1 MKRLPLVVLCAA
13 LASCAS
19 LQTGEVATSR
29 VSPHYDA
36 IGDSHGIRP
45 FLYGKGT
52 VLELPGKALW
62 LTVTDENGVTVPHEV
77 IGKHV
82 RIARRLSE
90 LQVQYNL
97 SSARFK
103 LAAGSETKR
112 AVAPAAIPAPAA
124 LSPSLQSEPIRLQ
137 ATLAST
143 ASALDPAAPPKLA
156 SNAALWKIAEH
167 QLSELK
173 AALHKASLSE
183 GERAEL
189 ESKIQALERDFQR
202 AAKVVVSVRFDR
214 EQTAF
219 KMHPSV
225 EAALIPAAITASSI
239 DVRGRTDSKIA
250 GPADAS
256 IAQARADAATSFLLA
271 RGVTRG
277 KISTSSLAAGDRVAP
292 SSTKQGRAL
301 NRRVEIELRAGEQG

>member
-1 MKRLPLVVLCAA
+1 MNRLPLVVMCAGF
-13 LASCAS
+13 ASCAT
-19 LQTGEVATSR
+19 LNTGNNTPSR

-82 RIARRLSE
+82 RVARRLGE

-103 LAAGSETKR
+103 LAAGVETKQ
-112 AVAPAAIPAPAA
+112 AAAPTPAPSQLA
-124 LSPSLQSEPIRLQ
+124 PSLQTEPIRLQ
-137 ATLAST
+137 ATLANT
-143 ASALDPAAPPKLA
+143 TTTLDPAAPPKLA
-156 SNAALWKIAEH
+156 SNAQLWKIAEH

-173 AALHKASLSE
+173 TALHKASMSD

-189 ESKIQALERDFQR
+189 EAKIQAFERDFQQ
-202 AAKVVVSVRFDR
+202 AAKVVISVRFDR
-214 EQTAF
+214 ERTAF
-219 KMHPSV
+219 SIHPSL
-225 EAALIPAAITASSI
+225 EAALIPAALTSSAI
-239 DVRGRTDSKIA
+239 DVRGRTDSKVA

-256 IAQARADAATSFLLA
+256 IAQARADAATAFLLS
-271 RGVTRG
+271 RGVTRD
-277 KISTSSLAAGDRVAP
+277 KISVSSLPAGDRVAP
-292 SSTKQGRAL
+292 SSTKEGRAL
-301 NRRVEIELRAGEQG
+301 NRRVEIELRSGEQG